1 VLSAAVGILAPHTIP
16 DKVTGVTVNVLKN
29 SGASRI

>member
-1 VLSAAVGILAPHTIP
+1 MVLAAVGILAPHTIP
-16 DKVTGVTVNVLKN
+16 DKVTGVTENILKN